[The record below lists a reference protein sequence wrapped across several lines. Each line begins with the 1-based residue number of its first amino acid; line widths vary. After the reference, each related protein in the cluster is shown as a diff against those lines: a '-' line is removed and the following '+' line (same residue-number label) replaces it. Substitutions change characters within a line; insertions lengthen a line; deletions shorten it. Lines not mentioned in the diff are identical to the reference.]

1 MKAYVDELPKGCL
14 SCPYIVD
21 KGDYDLCAIKDC
33 VIDDAFKYID
43 KRKKSCPL
51 LSLSDYTK
59 QVRKEVCEEIR
70 EICKL
75 NIRTYKIQSQDDCE
89 RYKEVDAF
97 NKAIFGVLEILDQ
110 IEQGK
115 QND

>member
-1 MKAYVDELPKGCL
+1 MKVYVDELPK
-14 SCPYIVD
+14 SCDDCEFGYF
-21 KGDYDLCAIKDC
+21 YDCQYCTLRPDLMRKDEWC
-33 VIDDAFKYID
+33 EKE
-43 KRKKSCPL
+43 KHCPL
-51 LSLSDYTK
+51 ETTQSLK
-59 QVRKEVCEEIR
+59 QQVRKEVCEEIR

>member
-1 MKAYVDELPKGCL
+1 MKVYVEKLPKGCL

-59 QVRKEVCEEIR
+59 QVRKEVVEDI
-70 EICKL
+70 K
-75 NIRTYKIQSQDDCE
+75 E
-89 RYKEVDAF
+89 RLK
-97 NKAIFGVLEILDQ
+97 KANLEIMSPIDLYSYTDNFLYQ
-110 IEQGK
+110 VEKEIKGE
-115 QND
+115 